1 MYGIFGMEQEER
13 FGDRLT
19 AMLTHYGQNAY
30 QMAGKM
36 GYDRPN
42 KLYALIRHEAKP
54 GFDTL
59 VDMLRAYPE
68 VRAEWLLLG
77 TEPMLHPAS
86 DKTAK
91 RKVKQP
97 EAVGQDESATD
108 AMPAAERLATQG
120 ITLPEPPAPGGSYES
135 VRVLG
140 GVAYVA
146 IQFPFADG
154 KPAFEGRLGRELTTD
169 QGRKAARLCALNV
182 LAQLDKYVGLGQVLG
197 LNRIE
202 AHMAT
207 VEGWD
212 EFPKVLDGASELF
225 LQVLGPEAGRHAR
238 ALYGVERL
246 PMNLPVS
253 LTATFTLRS

>member
-1 MYGIFGMEQEER
+1 MSEKLAVIEQNEQV
-13 FGDRLT
+13 GDRLV
-19 AMLTHYGQNAY
+19 ALMASRNLTAY
-30 QMAGKM
+30 QFAKSL
-36 GYDRPN
+36 GYEGPQ
-42 KLYALIRHEAKP
+42 KLYKLLRNESKP
-54 GFDTL
+54 GYETL
-59 VDMLRAYPE
+59 MDVLSHYPLL
-68 VRAEWLLLG
+68 RAEWLMRGHGPIFEEGEAGPVAAG
-77 TEPMLHPAS
+77 TKAP
-86 DKTAK
+86 TK
-91 RKVKQP
+91 RR
-97 EAVGQDESATD
+97 
-108 AMPAAERLATQG
+108 AAAG
-120 ITLPEPPAPGGSYES
+120 IMLPEPPAPGGSYES

-154 KPAFEGRLGRELTTD
+154 KPAFEGRLGRELTTE
-169 QGRKAARLCALNV
+169 QGREAARLCALNV
-182 LAQLDKYVGLGQVLG
+182 LAQLDKYVGLQQVLG